1 MELTTSVVVVITVHT
16 VGGCGHLC
24 LQPGERDELPDRVQ
38 LLRQDVSLQ
47 ERSGN
52 PTHPG
57 RNARYGEEKITLSV
71 MYGNSS
77 GFL

>member
-1 MELTTSVVVVITVHT
+1 MELTVVVVITVHT

-57 RNARYGEEKITLSV
+57 RNARYGEEKITLYV
-71 MYGNSS
+71 MYGSS
-77 GFL
+77 SAFL